1 MLWHHWHGF
10 PAWPGSG
17 AVSVSFIT
25 ISGAQRL
32 AHTKTTQ
39 TTVGQSRL
47 QLQSTNESLSHRQR
61 INTKMH
67 VFIRSLDI
75 STHSWIHYGMQQ
87 FLLNYTMILD
97 TYSRPPNHISS
108 DSIRDSVNHF
118 HRQSS
123 SLLFCSTA
131 SRRFSC
137 WRVIKICM
145 IILFLLQGL
154 GSRFFSVTVQCNVYS
169 FKSCRS
175 HS

>member
-1 MLWHHWHGF
+1 MKGRVETRQRHCHCQIELFMLMLMLWHHWHGF

-39 TTVGQSRL
+39 TTVGQSTAAD
-47 QLQSTNESLSHRQR
+47 QSTNESLSHRQR
-61 INTKMH
+61 INTKTH

-97 TYSRPPNHISS
+97 TYSRPPITFRLILSVIQSIIFIGNHH
-108 DSIRDSVNHF
+108 HF
-118 HRQSS
+118 CFVWQ
-123 SLLFCSTA
+123 LVVA
-131 SRRFSC
+131 SAVRE
-137 WRVIKICM
+137 
-145 IILFLLQGL
+145 
-154 GSRFFSVTVQCNVYS
+154 
-169 FKSCRS
+169 
-175 HS
+175 